1 MAITV
6 ISLAIHNNLFSVVML
21 SSLFSF
27 LMATVFVT
35 LDAVDV
41 AMTEASVG
49 AGISTV
55 LFLSSLYLV
64 NKNEIKSTKK
74 NIFPIVLSIIIGIFL
89 IWGVLGLPAF
99 GDPSAVIHQYVAPRY
114 LLNGLSETGVPNIV
128 TSILA
133 SYRGFDTFGEVVVIF
148 TAGVGLMALLKSE
161 KRKKIKRTSN
171 EK

>member
-6 ISLAIHNNLFSVVML
+6 ISLAGLTNLFSVVML

-55 LFLSSLYLV
+55 LFLCSLYLI
-64 NKNEIKSTKK
+64 NKNEIKSTKRSILP
-74 NIFPIVLSIIIGIFL
+74 IFIATFVGFFL
-89 IWGVLGLPAF
+89 IWGMLGLPVF
-99 GDPSAVIHQYVAPRY
+99 GDPAAVIHQHVAPRY
-114 LLNGLSETGVPNIV
+114 LKDGFSETGIPNIV
-128 TSILA
+128 TAILA
-133 SYRGFDTFGEVVVIF
+133 SYRGFDTLGEIIVIF
-148 TAGVGLMALLKSE
+148 TAGVGLMALL
-161 KRKKIKRTSN
+161 RKKS
-171 EK
+171 

>member
-6 ISLAIHNNLFSVVML
+6 VSLAGLTNLFSVVML

-55 LFLSSLYLV
+55 LFLCTLYLI
-64 NKNEIKSTKK
+64 NKNEIKSTSKSFSPL
-74 NIFPIVLSIIIGIFL
+74 ILSIAVSFFL
-89 IWGVLGLPAF
+89 IWGMLGLPVF
-99 GDPSAVIHQYVAPRY
+99 GDPDAVIHLHVAPRY
-114 LLNGLSETGVPNIV
+114 LQDGFSETGVPNIV
-128 TSILA
+128 TAILA
-133 SYRGFDTFGEVVVIF
+133 SYRGFDTLGEVIVIF
-148 TAGVGLMALLKSE
+148 TAGVGLIALLGP
-161 KRKKIKRTSN
+161 KKTNKKNN
-171 EK
+171 ED